1 MVISIIRDKLR
12 SDSYRGVATA
22 GQTKQF
28 HLNRGKLWQEKDG
41 RDASVEITARNYSVG
56 EVPVNEGV

>member
-1 MVISIIRDKLR
+1 VVINIIRDMVR

-28 HLNRGKLWQEKDG
+28 HLNRGKLWQE
-41 RDASVEITARNYSVG
+41 RDDRAAIVDITAWNYSVG
-56 EVPVNEGV
+56 KVPVNEGA